1 MRAHKRDMR
10 LTEMRI
16 GQKGTIVKIIG
27 GTGSLAKLEALG
39 IRIGAEVVKKSALI
53 AHGPVIVAI
62 GGTEI
67 AMGYGM
73 AQKIRV
79 EVDEREDIADRQS

>member
-1 MRAHKRDMR
+1 MALKRDMR

-53 AHGPVIVAI
+53 ARGPVIVAI

-79 EVDEREDIADRQS
+79 EVDAREDIAYRQS

>member
-1 MRAHKRDMR
+1 MALKRDMR

-53 AHGPVIVAI
+53 ARGPVIVAI

-79 EVDEREDIADRQS
+79 EVDEREDIAYRQS

>member
-1 MRAHKRDMR
+1 MALKRDMR

-16 GQKGTIVKIIG
+16 GQKGTITKIAG

-53 AHGPVIVAI
+53 ARGPVIVAI

-79 EVDEREDIADRQS
+79 EVDEREDIAYRQS